1 MELDAGSAEI
11 VLLAWA
17 RHLGFDDEAFSFVS
31 GPAAARTGERLV
43 REDDDAES
51 ITFVRLFGRSALV
64 APAWAVAAAAGLS
77 DDQLSEHST
86 LLRISREHG
95 GHGLGTSALLFADD
109 LPLFQPGGEVTVSH
123 GHPEA
128 IELEGR
134 CPPDDVNEVHL
145 SKMDHHFTV
154 MDGNEP
160 DRKPVACGAYAEW
173 QGILADMGV
182 LVPPELRRQ
191 GLGTLAASI
200 AAHEALASGLT
211 LQWRTALDNRGSMA
225 LARRL
230 GFADGGIQTSVLL
243 R

>member
-1 MELDAGSAEI
+1 MELEAGSAEI

-31 GPAAARTGERLV
+31 GSLAARTGERLV

-64 APAWAVAAAAGLS
+64 GPAWAVAAAVDLP
-77 DDQLSEHST
+77 DDELSEHSA
-86 LLRISREHG
+86 LLRLSRDHG

-128 IELEGR
+128 VELEGK

-145 SKMDHHFTV
+145 TRMDHHFTV
-154 MDGNEP
+154 MDGNDSESQ
-160 DRKPVACGAYAEW
+160 PVACAAYAEW
-173 QGILADMGV
+173 EGILADMGV

-211 LQWRTALDNRGSMA
+211 LQWRTALDNRGSLA

-230 GFADGGIQTSVLL
+230 GFVDGGIQTSVLL